1 MKSTLKTK
9 AKWHNTIPLEI
20 TDGPSS
26 NLASLLQFVIEDTYR
41 DHEPPSDDQIYLCRE
56 LDLCVVSITCKK
68 ALCT

>member
-26 NLASLLQFVIEDTYR
+26 NLASLQFVMEDTYR
-41 DHEPPSDDQIYLCRE
+41 DHEPPSDNQIYLCRE
-56 LDLCVVSITCKK
+56 LDLDVVSVTCER
-68 ALCT
+68 ALCS